1 MGIIKLPLDGNPNNT
16 MGLIAHPG
24 TIRDI
29 AATSDGKYFFTCG
42 GENRDKGD
50 KSSKGKEYLS
60 DFTDYSVNIWYVD
73 VGVLEKNF
81 FRKSKLKKENLP

>member
-1 MGIIKLPLDGNPNNT
+1 

-29 AATSDGKYFFTCG
+29 AATSDGKYLFTCG
-42 GENRDKGD
+42 GENREKAD
-50 KSSKGKEYLS
+50 KSGKGKEVLS

-81 FRKSKLKKENLP
+81 FRKFPKR